1 MESAIFALTSR
12 YGLSRAELIAEIE
25 SAFGLLLSRLRQQEV
40 MVHLQDGMRLE
51 VIAYG
56 KRNGL
61 PVQQVFELPAL
72 LSQKD
77 CSAFLEKRLA
87 LAAVVKQTRLYK
99 TCTRILLW
107 GSVLRSTPGCD
118 LLIETEILPGE
129 PVIAVCPL
137 NRIGIHERMS
147 ARFQNG
153 QRRTFHLRL
162 VDPVLVNGTART
174 KVVLDRVSKTLTE
187 NLLRHYLGGAASQ
200 YQLRCLKR
208 YVGHKSIVLS
218 TRRLPREVI
227 KAVDRELQE
236 RIEVRIVTALP

>member
-77 CSAFLEKRLA
+77 CSAFLEERLA
-87 LAAVVKQTRLYK
+87 LAAVVKQARLYK
-99 TCTRILLW
+99 TCTR
-107 GSVLRSTPGCD
+107 S
-118 LLIETEILPGE
+118 LI
-129 PVIAVCPL
+129 
-137 NRIGIHERMS
+137 
-147 ARFQNG
+147 
-153 QRRTFHLRL
+153 
-162 VDPVLVNGTART
+162 
-174 KVVLDRVSKTLTE
+174 
-187 NLLRHYLGGAASQ
+187 
-200 YQLRCLKR
+200 
-208 YVGHKSIVLS
+208 
-218 TRRLPREVI
+218 
-227 KAVDRELQE
+227 
-236 RIEVRIVTALP
+236 